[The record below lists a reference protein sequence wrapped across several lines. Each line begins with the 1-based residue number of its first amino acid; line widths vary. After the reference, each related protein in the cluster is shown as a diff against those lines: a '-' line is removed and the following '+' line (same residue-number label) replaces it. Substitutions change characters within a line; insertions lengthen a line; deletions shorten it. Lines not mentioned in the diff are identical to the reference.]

1 MSLGNFVSIVR
12 STLLLHLFLFFADLG
27 TSQQMSKWRK
37 HIFFQLVYQ
46 YKHYRIIHTYMNM
59 GSMEYM
65 DTLHYI
71 SCIFVDI
78 SDNHLLFFAMQKNL
92 YSTLGFIG
100 VWYNDQLIKSCCCT
114 YMSDAKRLQPGTQEV
129 IVCLEKKL
137 YQTESTTKASFSRNY
152 KNKS

>member
-1 MSLGNFVSIVR
+1 
-12 STLLLHLFLFFADLG
+12 
-27 TSQQMSKWRK
+27 
-37 HIFFQLVYQ
+37 
-46 YKHYRIIHTYMNM
+46 MNM

-100 VWYNDQLIKSCCCT
+100 VRYNDQLIKSCCCI
-114 YMSDAKRLQPGTQEV
+114 YMSDAKRLQPGTQQA

-137 YQTESTTKASFSRNY
+137 YSTELTTQVSFSRNFKKKKLNVTFHTKFKIY
-152 KNKS
+152 FHFRGCLHKIWKTLDVFKAVETTMPY